1 LLEDARLRWRA
12 DAYNNVAASEKVQ
25 GGHRFGRYI
34 LLERIGSGGMAE
46 VFRAV
51 AHGMEGFQRTFV
63 LKRIRH
69 DHSAATDFV
78 DMFVNEARISALLNH
93 ENIVQIY
100 DFGEIDGCYFLTME
114 YLRGKDLSTVLR
126 RLYSRKEYIDPAIAA
141 FVGLQVA
148 RGLAY
153 AHSLTLSGGEALN
166 IVHRDVTPSNIML
179 LRAGG
184 VKLLDFGI
192 AKTQGKF
199 NLAENT
205 ETGICK
211 GKLPYLS
218 PEQVNGNSLDR
229 RSDVFALG
237 VVMWESLTG
246 RRLFLGRTD
255 FETMQ
260 NVLERPIPPPSTL
273 RPSVPT
279 ALDYIVVRALER
291 DPKRRYPD
299 ARVLADELETVV
311 QDLRYRSDAIPGL
324 LDSLFGH
331 EENSVQITPPHLPA
345 VDINALNTW
354 SSRKSTKGDKPNR
367 ALAPRNGA
375 GVGTGV
381 RRRRRRRFALA
392 TTAALLGLLSLLAGG
407 LWVDASSEAASAEVE
422 QAAVSITDRR

>member
-1 LLEDARLRWRA
+1 VA
-12 DAYNNVAASEKVQ
+12 NNDGPIGQ
-25 GGHRFGRYI
+25 RFGRYL

-63 LKRIRH
+63 LKRIRA
-69 DHSAATDFV
+69 DHGAAADFV
-78 DMFVNEARISALLNH
+78 EMFVNEARISALLNH

-100 DFGEIDGCYFLTME
+100 DFGEVDGCYFLTME

-126 RLYSRKEYIDPAIAA
+126 KLYARKRYMDPAVVA
-141 FVGLQVA
+141 FVALQVA

-153 AHSLTLSGGEALN
+153 AHSLTLPGGEPLN
-166 IVHRDVTPSNIML
+166 IVHRDVSPSNIML

-192 AKTQGKF
+192 AKSMGRF
-199 NLAENT
+199 NLGEHT
-205 ETGICK
+205 ETGVCK

-218 PEQVNGNSLDR
+218 PEQVNGHEMDR

-237 VVMWESLTG
+237 VVMWEALTG
-246 RRLFLGRTD
+246 RRLFLGRSD

-273 RPSVPT
+273 RPDTPT

-291 DPKRRYPD
+291 DPKRRYSD

-311 QDLRYRSDAIPGL
+311 QDLRYRSESIPRVL
-324 LDSLFGH
+324 EEMFGR
-331 EENSVQITPPHLPA
+331 EENAVQITPPHLPA
-345 VDINALNTW
+345 VDINVIGTW
-354 SSRKSTKGDKPNR
+354 SVTRDG
-367 ALAPRNGA
+367 
-375 GVGTGV
+375 
-381 RRRRRRRFALA
+381 RRRRRRSPVARRRRRVALA
-392 TTAALLGLLSLLAGG
+392 ATAALGLLTLLAGG
-407 LWVDASSEAASAEVE
+407 LWSHARSTAATRAQADPPTEV
-422 QAAVSITDRR
+422 ATTARR

>member
-1 LLEDARLRWRA
+1 
-12 DAYNNVAASEKVQ
+12 VAPSDELIGQ
-25 GGHRFGRYI
+25 RFGRYL

-51 AHGMEGFQRTFV
+51 VHGMEGFQRTFV
-63 LKRIRH
+63 LKRIRA
-69 DHSAATDFV
+69 DHGAASDFV
-78 DMFVNEARISALLNH
+78 EMFVNEARISALLNH

-100 DFGEIDGCYFLTME
+100 DFGEVDGCYFLTME
-114 YLRGKDLSTVLR
+114 YLRGKDLSTILR
-126 RLYSRKEYIDPAIAA
+126 KLYARKRNLDPAVVA

-153 AHSLTLSGGEALN
+153 AHSLTLPGGEPLN
-166 IVHRDVTPSNIML
+166 IIHRDVSPSNIML

-192 AKTQGKF
+192 AKSQGRF
-199 NLAENT
+199 SFGENT

-218 PEQVNGNSLDR
+218 PEQVNGQTMDR

-237 VVMWESLTG
+237 VVMWEALTG

-273 RPSVPT
+273 RPDTPT

-291 DPKRRYPD
+291 DPTRRYHD
-299 ARVLADELETVV
+299 AKMLADELETVV
-311 QDLRYRSDAIPGL
+311 QDLRYRSEAIPRVL
-324 LDSLFGH
+324 EELFGRQ
-331 EENSVQITPPHLPA
+331 ENSVQITPPHLPA
-345 VDINALNTW
+345 VDMNALGTW
-354 SSRKSTKGDKPNR
+354 STVSNKDD
-367 ALAPRNGA
+367 
-375 GVGTGV
+375 
-381 RRRRRRRFALA
+381 RRRRRGRSARRKRRRQVVLA
-392 TTAALLGLLSLLAGG
+392 ASAAVLSLLSLLAGG
-407 LWVDASSEAASAEVE
+407 WWSHSRSAERASPAAAAVTASATT
-422 QAAVSITDRR
+422 APR